1 MASIR
6 VSPSVE
12 RLIAVAL
19 KKLPVSQTREQF
31 IEDAVS
37 HYVGDLKKKISG
49 LKILPCMGGDCR
61 QFLAQFFNR
70 WALNAAC
77 SS

>member
-12 RLIAVAL
+12 RLIADAL

-37 HYVGDLKKKISG
+37 RYIDDLKR
-49 LKILPCMGGDCR
+49 R
-61 QFLAQFFNR
+61 QYLIK
-70 WALNAAC
+70 
-77 SS
+77 

>member
-12 RLIAVAL
+12 RLIADVL

-37 HYVGDLKKKISG
+37 RYVGDLRRRSYKPK
-49 LKILPCMGGDCR
+49 
-61 QFLAQFFNR
+61 
-70 WALNAAC
+70 
-77 SS
+77 